1 MSGYKTMIAKDLE
14 LLWSIQEYFR
24 RTPWLDSAMSRI
36 VSKYPLQ
43 DIGVIVWCFFMIGV
57 IEIGRP
63 YFWTTAMN
71 LIFAV
76 GEYKAIK
83 LIHIIY
89 FTFDLVIPF
98 SQMTVGI
105 SLTELNCERIL

>member
-1 MSGYKTMIAKDLE
+1 MPVIDVTKSEMSGYKTMIAKDLE

-43 DIGVIVWCFFMIGV
+43 DIGVIVWCFFLIGV
-57 IEIGRP
+57 MEIGRP

-76 GEYKAIK
+76 GEYKAVK
-83 LIHIIY
+83 LIYVTGRMCH
-89 FTFDLVIPF
+89 
-98 SQMTVGI
+98 
-105 SLTELNCERIL
+105 